1 MRGQAAVRAVIQ
13 RVTEARVRVGD
24 RIVGEI
30 GRGLL
35 VLLGIGRDDGPE
47 QVRYIAGK
55 IRDARLFEGENNKPM
70 DRSVVELGGAV
81 LVVSQF
87 TLYGDMRRGR
97 RPSFDDAAPPEL
109 ARALYEDLVRELR
122 AAPLP
127 VATGEFQAMMHVEL
141 VNDGPVTILL
151 DSDKR

>member
-97 RPSFDDAAPPEL
+97 RPSFDGAAPPEL

>member
-97 RPSFDDAAPPEL
+97 RPSFDGAAPPEL

-151 DSDKR
+151 DSDRR

>member
-1 MRGQAAVRAVIQ
+1 MRGRAAVRAVIQ

-35 VLLGIGRDDGPE
+35 VLLGIGCDDGQE

-70 DRSVVELGGAV
+70 DRSVVEIAGAV

-97 RPSFDDAAPPEL
+97 RPSFDGAAPPEL
-109 ARALYEDLVRELR
+109 ARALYEDLGRELR
-122 AAPLP
+122 EATLP
-127 VATGEFQAMMHVEL
+127 VATGEFQAMMLVEL

-151 DSDKR
+151 DSDRR